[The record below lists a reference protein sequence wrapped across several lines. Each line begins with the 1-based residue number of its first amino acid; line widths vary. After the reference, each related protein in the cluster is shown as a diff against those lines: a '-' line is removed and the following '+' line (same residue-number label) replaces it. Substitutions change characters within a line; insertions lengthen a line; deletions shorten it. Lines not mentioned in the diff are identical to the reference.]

1 MTLTETVFW
10 SKILSKF
17 AGVFVVLIVVGY
29 YAWLFVLTI
38 TRTPD
43 DIFAPDNKCGVLPE
57 LNIEAQAGVIL
68 SSPVYQVDALKPV
81 LPNSNVPRIGYVYAI
96 DIKGE
101 TFRTR
106 DISLALAKDLSFS
119 SPVVHEPG
127 STIYQWK
134 NTNLKSTLTFNTNT
148 FNFTYIR
155 EPSVLP
161 KVPNILLPATT
172 YRAPEIAAN
181 YLRSLGLFT
190 DEFGNGR
197 SFAYPVIMSQ
207 NVPAYA
213 KAIEY
218 AQLIRVDFQKTNKLL
233 VYNEVLD
240 LQPYK
245 AGTNIDFRAFITEQR
260 KTQQNGIKF
269 VQKVIRRVGKTPTT
283 SNVQVYMRDQS
294 GNPSTGLQQ
303 LIYNNWNVEDLPC
316 GTYKIIP
323 PSVIITSLA
332 EGKGIV
338 VYLEEKGG
346 DPLRPSTSLP
356 VKTIN
361 LYELEL
367 VYYEANEIQSYLQ
380 PIYVATGETIFEN
393 GSKGDIAIYIPA
405 IDYSAQAKK

>member
-17 AGVFVVLIVVGY
+17 AGVFVVLLVVGY

-43 DIFAPDNKCGVLPE
+43 DIFAPDNKCGVLPP
-57 LNIEAQAGVIL
+57 LNIEAQAGVVL
-68 SSPVYQVDALKPV
+68 NSPVYQVDALKPV
-81 LPNSNVPRIGYVYAI
+81 LPNSSVPRIGYVYAI

-106 DISLALAKDLSFS
+106 DIALALARDLAFTA
-119 SPVVHEPG
+119 PVIHDAG

-161 KVPNILLPATT
+161 KVPNLQLPATT

-190 DEFGNGR
+190 AEFSEGR
-197 SFAYPVIMSQ
+197 SYAYPVNMSQ
-207 NVPAYA
+207 NVPTYA
-213 KAIEY
+213 NAIEH

-233 VYNEVLD
+233 VYNSVLD
-240 LQPYK
+240 TAPYK
-245 AGTNIDFRAFITEQR
+245 ASTNIDFKAFITEQ
-260 KTQQNGIKF
+260 KQTAQNGIEF
-269 VQKVIRRVGKTPTT
+269 TQKVIRRVGKTPTT

-294 GNPSTGLQQ
+294 GSPSAGLQQ
-303 LIYNNWNVEDLPC
+303 LIYNNWFVEDMPC
-316 GTYKIIP
+316 GTYRIIP
-323 PSVIITSLA
+323 PSVIITSLS
-332 EGKGIV
+332 EGKGVI

-346 DPLRPSTSLP
+346 DPLRPSTSQP

-367 VYYEANEIQSYLQ
+367 VYYEANEIQPYLQ

-393 GSKGDIAIYIPA
+393 GSKGDISIYIPA
-405 IDYSAQAKK
+405 IDYTAQPKK